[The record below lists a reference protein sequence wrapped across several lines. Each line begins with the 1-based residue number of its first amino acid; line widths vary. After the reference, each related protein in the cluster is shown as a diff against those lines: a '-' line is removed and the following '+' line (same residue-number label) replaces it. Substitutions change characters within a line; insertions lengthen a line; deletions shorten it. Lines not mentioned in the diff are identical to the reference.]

1 MLLET
6 VNEARQGSHKATS
19 TRKQKCSIDDAHSFI
34 NDDFIGEDESF
45 AIERESIQFNH
56 DRLHLLNVT
65 NGGTSAL
72 SCGNRCGTLRPVP
85 LEAWGHGD
93 LKGARLWLLGKGAC
107 NGSIGTIHEDCLARA
122 RNFGGRR
129 KWQRWRL
136 DEIAVVIVVNIVV
149 EANARSKCRRCR
161 RGES

>member
-6 VNEARQGSHKATS
+6 VNEARQGSHKTTS
-19 TRKQKCSIDDAHSFI
+19 TCKQKCSVDDAHSFI

-56 DRLHLLNVT
+56 DRLYLLNVA

-72 SCGNRCGTLRPVP
+72 SCGNRCGTLCPVP

-93 LKGARLWLLGKGAC
+93 LKGARL
-107 NGSIGTIHEDCLARA
+107 
-122 RNFGGRR
+122 
-129 KWQRWRL
+129 
-136 DEIAVVIVVNIVV
+136 
-149 EANARSKCRRCR
+149 
-161 RGES
+161 